1 MLLQSWNEPERKGRD
16 VTLGNS
22 MLRITLLTH
31 AQSSL
36 IPGLQPCAQADSGL
50 TPSSVP
56 GGALAL
62 HPPSPR
68 PFYGMG
74 GALAPHSAP
83 LYGTGGATPRRPL
96 RGWPRRGGAALLTR
110 PGPARRRAA
119 AAILCEPPA
128 G

>member
-1 MLLQSWNEPERKGRD
+1 
-16 VTLGNS
+16 

-56 GGALAL
+56 
-62 HPPSPR
+62 
-68 PFYGMG
+68 G